1 VAAGTSSGGGELL
14 VAGASM
20 IPWTNG
26 QGEDVMMCARS
37 RYGVGGQRG
46 SAGAYDVAEI
56 GDERPQVYGTPA
68 SNRR

>member
-1 VAAGTSSGGGELL
+1 
-14 VAGASM
+14 M

-26 QGEDVMMCARS
+26 QGKDMMMCARS
-37 RYGVGGQRG
+37 RYGAGGQRG

-56 GDERPQVYGTPA
+56 GDERPRVCGTPV